1 MLTLNELRT
10 TLEALETAY
19 VDVRFTTG
27 TPAETVKKYVE
38 TVGLETATY
47 CVAAMVRQASWDGRI
62 SRTAKEW
69 AASIKLPEDWERRI
83 DHVYSDRIHKAHLSQ
98 LAEAMAEYVP
108 ETEAGTQP
116 EAEREDAEPETPD
129 MGRANSILAT
139 ARHTLETRNDRS
151 AWDKG
156 VTVYALELLEELQE
170 AIDGGYFFPD
180 DLAAPKVLEKGLLN
194 GAGNWHNYSW
204 GGCSLIYDGDIA
216 ARLCTPSELKRNHNG
231 ERRPNNRE
239 EWLDVQADAL
249 HQASRRVMQAVKG
262 AIV

>member
-10 TLEALETAY
+10 TIEALETVY
-19 VDVRFTTG
+19 VDVRFADG

-38 TVGLETATY
+38 TVGLEAATY

-69 AASIKLPEDWERRI
+69 AASIELPEDWERRI

-98 LAEAMAEYVP
+98 LAEAMAEYAPDP
-108 ETEAGTQP
+108 EVSEEATSEGS
-116 EAEREDAEPETPD
+116 PD
-129 MGRANSILAT
+129 TSDVEWATSILTT

-151 AWDKG
+151 AWNKG
-156 VTVYALELLEELQE
+156 ITLYALELLEELQE
-170 AIDGGYFFPD
+170 AITGGYFYPD

-194 GAGNWHNYSW
+194 GAKDWNQYSW

-216 ARLCTPSELKRNHNG
+216 ARLCTPSELKRNRNG
-231 ERRPNNRE
+231 ERRPNSRE
-239 EWLDVQADAL
+239 EWLDVQARAL
-249 HQASRRVMQAVKG
+249 CKAAHRVMQAVKG
-262 AIV
+262 AAAW